1 MSVGAGREFLAVPG
15 PATIPDEVLRAM
27 RRPDVEI
34 YSKPMIALNDRL
46 LCHLSRLSA
55 TAGRCRIYITNGYPA
70 WKRR

>member
-1 MSVGAGREFLAVPG
+1 MSVGAGPG
-15 PATIPDEVLRAM
+15 RTGATTIRDEALRAM

-34 YSKPMIALNDRL
+34 YSKPMIALNHNL

-55 TAGRCRIYITNGYPA
+55 TAGRCHIYITNGHPA